1 MALIIDDVSNKPDVE
16 LSNKSTDVEEE
27 MTEPIEEI
35 VKIPAEK
42 PFSDFHVVINEGV
55 VLCIYTEPRSDSKIV
70 NSTFGWPKDPPLTII
85 AEENGFGCIG
95 PNQWIKI
102 SDKHVTR
109 V

>member
-1 MALIIDDVSNKPDVE
+1 MALIIDDLSNKPDADLVNE
-16 LSNKSTDVEEE
+16 STDVEEAAE
-27 MTEPIEEI
+27 SIEEI
-35 VKIPAEK
+35 IDTPVEK

-55 VLCIYTEPRSDSKIV
+55 VLCIYTEPRPDSKIV